1 MGGPLHKTYFFLLYR
16 TLTLFTAKSAKGAKF
31 LMLFFAFL
39 ASFAVQFC
47 HLYGSE

>member
-1 MGGPLHKTYFFLLYR
+1 MGAKALHTESTKLFYRTILYR

-39 ASFAVQFC
+39 ASFAV
-47 HLYGSE
+47 